1 MSNTKQYLLMYQI
14 YQHKDGGLLLVIEPQ
29 MSDPEDPMF
38 IYDGG
43 DTALLFR
50 DWGSN
55 IRLNNLSEPVRPVLQ
70 NADQI
75 HVIEM
80 QDDHI
85 LRDYLAPIRLVRD
98 VKSLM
103 A

>member
-1 MSNTKQYLLMYQI
+1 MYQI

-55 IRLNNLSEPVRPVLQ
+55 IRLNNLSESVRSVLQ
-70 NADQI
+70 NADEI
-75 HVIEM
+75 HVIEI
-80 QDDHI
+80 QEDDI

-103 A
+103 M

>member
-1 MSNTKQYLLMYQI
+1 MYQI
-14 YQHKDGGLLLVIEPQ
+14 LQNKNGDLMLVIEQQ
-29 MSDPEDPMF
+29 MNDPEDPMF

-50 DWGSN
+50 NWDSSL
-55 IRLNNLSEPVRPVLQ
+55 RLNNLSEQARPSLQ
-70 NADQI
+70 NADEI
-75 HVIEM
+75 LVIEK
-80 QDDHI
+80 QDECVI
-85 LRDYLAPIRLVRD
+85 RNYIAPIRLVRN

>member
-1 MSNTKQYLLMYQI
+1 MYQI
-14 YQHKDGGLLLVIEPQ
+14 CQHKNGDLLLVIEPQ

-50 DWGSN
+50 NWDSSL
-55 IRLNNLSEPVRPVLQ
+55 RFNNLSEQARPALQ
-70 NADQI
+70 NAVEI
-75 HVIEM
+75 HVIEK
-80 QDDHI
+80 QDEHI
-85 LRDYLAPIRLVRD
+85 LRDYIAPIRLVRN

>member
-1 MSNTKQYLLMYQI
+1 MYQI
-14 YQHKDGGLLLVIEPQ
+14 CQHKNGDLLLVIEPQ

-50 DWGSN
+50 NWDSSL
-55 IRLNNLSEPVRPVLQ
+55 RLNNLSEQARPALQ
-70 NADQI
+70 NTDEI
-75 HVIEM
+75 HVIEK
-80 QDDHI
+80 QDEHI
-85 LRDYLAPIRLVRD
+85 LRDYIAPIRLVRN

>member
-1 MSNTKQYLLMYQI
+1 MYQI

-55 IRLNNLSEPVRPVLQ
+55 IRLNNLSESVRSVLQ
-70 NADQI
+70 NADEI
-75 HVIEM
+75 HVIEI
-80 QDDHI
+80 QEDDI
-85 LRDYLAPIRLVRD
+85 LRNYLAPIRLVRD

-103 A
+103 M